1 MKCKVLYNKT
11 NHSLLMKGQRMQENA
26 DKMALIEEIEILI
39 ESDPNA
45 PISSFSMLEF
55 LELDDLVSVRETLLR
70 SKMNRSSENDAWF
83 DELCKK

>member
-1 MKCKVLYNKT
+1 MYD
-11 NHSLLMKGQRMQENA
+11 NA
-26 DKMALIEEIEILI
+26 DKMALIKEIEILI

-45 PISSFSMLEF
+45 PISSFSMLEL

-70 SKMNRSSENDAWF
+70 SKANRSVENDKWF

>member
-1 MKCKVLYNKT
+1 MP
-11 NHSLLMKGQRMQENA
+11 ENA
-26 DKMALIEEIEILI
+26 DKMALIEEIEKLI

-70 SKMNRSSENDAWF
+70 SKTNRSAENEKWF

>member
-1 MKCKVLYNKT
+1 M
-11 NHSLLMKGQRMQENA
+11 RDNA
-26 DKMALIEEIEILI
+26 DKMALIEEIEKLI

-55 LELDDLVSVRETLLR
+55 LELEDLVSVRETLLR
-70 SKMNRSSENDAWF
+70 SKKNRSQENEVWF

>member
-1 MKCKVLYNKT
+1 MVD
-11 NHSLLMKGQRMQENA
+11 NA
-26 DKMALIEEIEILI
+26 DKMALIHEIELLI

-55 LELDDLVSVRETLLR
+55 LELDDLVSMRDALLR
-70 SKMNRSSENDAWF
+70 SKANRSAENEKWF

>member
-1 MKCKVLYNKT
+1 ML
-11 NHSLLMKGQRMQENA
+11 ENA
-26 DKMALIEEIEILI
+26 DKMALIHEIELLI

-55 LELDDLVSVRETLLR
+55 LELDDLVSMRDALLR
-70 SKMNRSSENDAWF
+70 SKANRSAENEKWF

>member
-1 MKCKVLYNKT
+1 ML
-11 NHSLLMKGQRMQENA
+11 ENA
-26 DKMALIEEIEILI
+26 DKMELIKEIERLI

-55 LELDDLVSVRETLLR
+55 LEISDLLSMKETLLY
-70 SKMNRSSENDAWF
+70 SKANRSAENEKWF

>member
-1 MKCKVLYNKT
+1 ML
-11 NHSLLMKGQRMQENA
+11 ENA
-26 DKMALIEEIEILI
+26 DKMALIHEIELLI

-55 LELDDLVSVRETLLR
+55 LELDDLVSMRDALIR
-70 SKMNRSSENDAWF
+70 SKANRSAENEKWF